1 MPTCRTVTLEGL
13 QASLE
18 LADVQATTT
27 GKTTYDVTF
36 TVANNGGASG
46 TANVNMTVD
55 IGLTGSTDQTA
66 DESVTVDAGSS
77 VTRTKSFSVPD
88 AIGQTQVETCTELQ

>member
-1 MPTCRTVTLEGL
+1 
-13 QASLE
+13 
-18 LADVQATTT
+18 
-27 GKTTYDVTF
+27 
-36 TVANNGGASG
+36 
-46 TANVNMTVD
+46 MTVD

-66 DESVTVDAGSS
+66 DESLTVDAGTS